1 MEKYYPQEQ
10 LYTFNTT
17 IQQLLWAKKMAD
29 FEQLEVQEILWRV
42 RYEIEVQEID
52 LDDEDFSCEVNSD
65 DDDATKAVEQE
76 VK

>member
-1 MEKYYPQEQ
+1 MRHRKISLKLKVTP
-10 LYTFNTT
+10 
-17 IQQLLWAKKMAD
+17 AARKMAD
-29 FEQLEVQEILWRV
+29 VEEL
-42 RYEIEVQEID
+42 EVQEID

>member
-1 MEKYYPQEQ
+1 
-10 LYTFNTT
+10 
-17 IQQLLWAKKMAD
+17 MAD
-29 FEQLEVQEILWRV
+29 VEEL
-42 RYEIEVQEID
+42 EVQEID